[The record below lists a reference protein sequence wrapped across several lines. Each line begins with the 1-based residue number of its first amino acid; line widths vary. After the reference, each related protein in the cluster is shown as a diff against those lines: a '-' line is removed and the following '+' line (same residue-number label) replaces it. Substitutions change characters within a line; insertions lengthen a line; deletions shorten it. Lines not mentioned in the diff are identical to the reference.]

1 MRRKMQSSSPAT
13 ARKLP
18 GDCDISA
25 TCCSG
30 RMVRSRVV
38 YRASM
43 RAFVAYMFAVL
54 AVCAGLWFG
63 YFAKNEVAGKESR
76 RIASKTPVILALVV
90 DAPFSSTL
98 AALGTAVANESV
110 RLTAN
115 RSDLVKAI
123 YFSDGQHVEKDALL
137 LEMET
142 SEEQSRL
149 VEAKALLTERETA
162 HRRSGELQEQGI
174 SPDSEVQTALAQ
186 MHAAKARVVTL
197 EVAIRDHSVRAPF
210 SGVLGLRR
218 VSVGSLL
225 RPTTVITTLDD
236 LSVVKVDFTIPETW
250 LSAIRVGQPVR
261 ALSDAWPG
269 ETFLGKVTAVDT
281 RLDAKTR
288 SATIRAVV
296 TNPELMLRPGM
307 LMKVDVDRGEAPSRQ
322 VPEDALVQKGDKHF
336 VFVVGEDSVARQ
348 VDVTVGRR
356 RVGRVEVLA
365 GLEEGQRV
373 VVEGLVRVRDG
384 TEVEVVAVR
393 DGDKQ

>member
-1 MRRKMQSSSPAT
+1 MIR
-13 ARKLP
+13 
-18 GDCDISA
+18 DCDISA
-25 TCCSG
+25 TCCG
-30 RMVRSRVV
+30 IGTVRTRLT
-38 YRASM
+38 YRDLM

-63 YFAKNEVAGKESR
+63 YFAKNDVAGKESSR
-76 RIASKTPVILALVV
+76 RSSKTPVILARVV

-98 AALGTAVANESV
+98 SALGTAIANESV

-123 YFSDGQHVEKDALL
+123 HFSDGQHVEKGALL
-137 LEMET
+137 VEMKT

-149 VEAKALLTERETA
+149 VEAKALLSEREAA
-162 HRRSGELQEQGI
+162 HRRAVDLQKQGI
-174 SPDSEVQTALAQ
+174 SPASEVQAALAQ
-186 MHAAKARVVTL
+186 MHAAQARVTTL
-197 EVAIRDHSVRAPF
+197 EVTIRDHSVKAPF
-210 SGVLGLRR
+210 AGVLGLRR

-225 RPTTVITTLDD
+225 QSSTVIATLDD

-250 LSAIRVGQPVR
+250 LSSVRVGQPVM

-269 ETFLGKVTAVDT
+269 KTFTGKVTAIDT
-281 RLDAKTR
+281 RLDARTR

-296 TNPELMLRPGM
+296 ANPDLMLRPGM

-356 RVGRVEVLA
+356 RVGRVEVLS
-365 GLEEGQRV
+365 GLEAGQRV
-373 VVEGLVRVRDG
+373 VVEGLIRVRDG
-384 TEVEVVAVR
+384 TDVEVVAVR

>member
-1 MRRKMQSSSPAT
+1 
-13 ARKLP
+13 
-18 GDCDISA
+18 
-25 TCCSG
+25 
-30 RMVRSRVV
+30 
-38 YRASM
+38 M
-43 RAFVAYMFAVL
+43 RAFVAYLFAVL
-54 AVCAGLWFG
+54 AVCAGVWFG
-63 YFAKNEVAGKESR
+63 YFAESDVAGKESR
-76 RIASKTPVILALVV
+76 RKSSKTPVILARVV

-98 AALGTAVANESV
+98 SALGTAVANESV

-115 RSDLVKAI
+115 RSDLIKAI
-123 YFSDGQHVEKDALL
+123 HFSDGQHVEKDALL

-149 VEAKALLTERETA
+149 SEAKALLTEREA
-162 HRRSGELQEQGI
+162 VHRRAVELREQGI

-186 MHAAKARVVTL
+186 MHAAKARVTTL
-197 EVAIRDHSVRAPF
+197 EVTIRDHTVKAPF
-210 SGVLGLRR
+210 AGVLGLRR

-225 RPTTVITTLDD
+225 QSSTVITTLDD

-250 LSAIRVGQPVR
+250 LSAVRVGQPVR
-261 ALSDAWPG
+261 ALSDAWQ
-269 ETFLGKVTAVDT
+269 GKVFVGKVAAIGT
-281 RLDAKTR
+281 RLDPNTR

-296 TNPELMLRPGM
+296 DNPELMLRPGM

-336 VFVVGEDSVARQ
+336 VFVVGEDSMARQ

-356 RVGRVEVLA
+356 RVGRVEVLD
-365 GLEEGQRV
+365 GLQAGQRV

>member
-1 MRRKMQSSSPAT
+1 
-13 ARKLP
+13 
-18 GDCDISA
+18 
-25 TCCSG
+25 
-30 RMVRSRVV
+30 
-38 YRASM
+38 M

-63 YFAKNEVAGKESR
+63 YFAQNDVAGKESPR
-76 RIASKTPVILALVV
+76 RSSRTPVILARTI

-98 AALGTAVANESV
+98 SALGTVVANESV

-123 YFSDGQHVEKDALL
+123 HFSDGQHVEKGALL
-137 LEMET
+137 LEMDA

-149 VEAKALLTERETA
+149 AEAEALLVEREAA
-162 HRRSGELQEQGI
+162 HRRSVELQEQGI
-174 SPDSEVQTALAQ
+174 SPDSEVQAALAQ
-186 MHAAKARVVTL
+186 MHAAQARVVTL
-197 EVAIRDHSVRAPF
+197 KVAIRDHGVRAPF

-218 VSVGSLL
+218 ISVGSLIT
-225 RPTTVITTLDD
+225 PSTVITTLDD
-236 LSVVKVDFTIPETW
+236 LAVVKVDFTIPETW
-250 LSAIRVGQPVR
+250 LSAIGVGQPVR

-269 ETFLGKVTAVDT
+269 KTFAGKVLAIDT

-296 TNPELMLRPGM
+296 TNPDLMLRPGM

-365 GLEEGQRV
+365 GLKVGQRV